1 MKEMHVFGVT
11 PKERKFIADLIGENE
26 ERLRKSAASILK
38 NKNEDNLDECLQE
51 LYVLAYENIEK
62 LLLHPC
68 PEGWLFKTISN
79 IAHDMKRDID
89 KNMTYLISYE
99 DIEDKLSEESFENE
113 LIERMRAKEID
124 IQAEKEKILS
134 QLSSRELDLY
144 KLKFVE
150 NRDYTYIAKKYNT
163 SPGCIRA
170 WISQLKKRVIKII
183 KKI

>member
-1 MKEMHVFGVT
+1 MTNSPF
-11 PKERKFIADLIGENE
+11 
-26 ERLRKSAASILK
+26 SAL
-38 NKNEDNLDECLQE
+38 
-51 LYVLAYENIEK
+51 
-62 LLLHPC
+62 
-68 PEGWLFKTISN
+68 
-79 IAHDMKRDID
+79 
-89 KNMTYLISYE
+89 TYLISYE

-113 LIERMRAKEID
+113 LIERMRVKEID